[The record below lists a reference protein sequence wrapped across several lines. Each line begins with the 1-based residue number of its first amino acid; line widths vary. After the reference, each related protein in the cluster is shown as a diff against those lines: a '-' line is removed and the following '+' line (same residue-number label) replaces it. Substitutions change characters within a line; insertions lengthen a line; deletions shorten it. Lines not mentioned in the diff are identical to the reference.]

1 MASAKSENVNSTQSD
16 TETEDEIENIDPNEF
31 RESLETPVECAQQQY
46 PPQKEKHVFQKI
58 TFF

>member
-46 PPQKEKHVFQKI
+46 PPQKEKHVFQKN